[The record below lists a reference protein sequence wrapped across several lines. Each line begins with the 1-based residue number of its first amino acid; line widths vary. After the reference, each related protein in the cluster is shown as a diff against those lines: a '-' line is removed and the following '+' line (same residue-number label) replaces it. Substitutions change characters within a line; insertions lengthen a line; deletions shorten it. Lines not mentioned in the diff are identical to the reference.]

1 MIKNI
6 LLHIGL
12 IFIFKIR
19 NNYQVSI
26 MKLTY
31 YLFLILFLLTSCTK
45 EVVIDLPDHEGKP
58 VINSLFSPDTLL
70 CVHVSRSRV
79 ITDTFFLQET
89 APVVV
94 LKYAEKIDTLQST
107 SNGYYVS
114 QNLVPQVETRYT
126 IEVFSMEHS
135 KATASDKIP
144 EEVPFEVINYIQ
156 EAGIDVEGC
165 NFSSIITRF
174 SEPPGEKNYY
184 EIKVV
189 HESNSG
195 GKLRYEKL
203 WLWSNDAVIRNEGYV
218 NEVYDNLIF
227 SDELINGKS
236 HTLTFN
242 FYHFVDEKNITSRF
256 FIHFRS
262 VSENYFLYKKK
273 LILHFENQFG
283 DIWDGTGNPVNLYS
297 NVENGY
303 GIFAGYSENTD
314 TVIVNEWTGK

>member
-1 MIKNI
+1 
-6 LLHIGL
+6 
-12 IFIFKIR
+12 
-19 NNYQVSI
+19 
-26 MKLTY
+26 MKSTY
-31 YLFLILFLLTSCTK
+31 YLFFILFLLTSCTK
-45 EVVIDLPDHEGKP
+45 EVEIDLPDHEEKP

-79 ITDTFFLQET
+79 ITDTFFLLQT
-89 APVVV
+89 APLVV
-94 LKYAEKIDTLQST
+94 LKYADETDTLQST
-107 SNGYYVS
+107 GNGYYRL
-114 QNLVPQVETRYT
+114 QNHVPQVQTRYT
-126 IEVFSMEHS
+126 IEVSSTEYG

-156 EAGIDVEGC
+156 EAGIDVEGY
-165 NFSSIITRF
+165 NFSSITIRF
-174 SEPPGEKNYY
+174 NEPPGEKNYY

-189 HESNSG
+189 HESNPG

-203 WLWSNDAVIRNEGYV
+203 WLWSNDAVIKNEGYV
-218 NEVYDNLIF
+218 NEIYSSLIF

-236 HTLTFN
+236 HTLAFN
-242 FYHFVDEKNITSRF
+242 FYHFVDEKNIESRF

-262 VSENYFLYKKK
+262 VSENYFFYKKK

-303 GIFAGYSENTD
+303 GIFAGYSEKTD
-314 TVIVNEWTGK
+314 TVTVNEWTGE

>member
-1 MIKNI
+1 
-6 LLHIGL
+6 
-12 IFIFKIR
+12 
-19 NNYQVSI
+19 
-26 MKLTY
+26 MKSFY
-31 YLFLILFLLTSCTK
+31 YLFFILFLLTSCTK
-45 EVVIDLPDHEGKP
+45 EVVIDLPDHEGKL

-79 ITDTFFLQET
+79 ITDTFFIQET
-89 APVVV
+89 APIVV
-94 LKYAEKIDTLQST
+94 LKYVGETDTLQST
-107 SNGYYVS
+107 GNGYYMS
-114 QNLVPQVETRYT
+114 LNHVPWVQTRYT
-126 IEVFSMEHS
+126 IEVFSTEYGE
-135 KATASDKIP
+135 ATASDKIP
-144 EEVPFEVINYIQ
+144 AKVPFEVINYMQ
-156 EAGIDVEGC
+156 EAGIDIEGC
-165 NFSSIITRF
+165 NFSSIIIRF

-236 HTLTFN
+236 QTLAFN
-242 FYHFVDEKNITSRF
+242 FYHFVDEKNIASRF

-262 VSENYFLYKKK
+262 VSENYFFYKKK
-273 LILHFENQFG
+273 LMLHFENQIS
-283 DIWDGTGNPVNLYS
+283 DIWDGTVNPVNLYS

-314 TVIVNEWTGK
+314 TVIVNEWTGE

>member
-126 IEVFSMEHS
+126 IEVFSMEHN

-144 EEVPFEVINYIQ
+144 AKVNFNIINYVHR
-156 EAGIDVEGC
+156 AGIDPEG
-165 NFSSIITRF
+165 FKYSSITIKF
-174 SEPPGEKNYY
+174 SDPSDKKNYY
-184 EIKVV
+184 EILLV
-189 HESNSG
+189 HENENSHSYNL
-195 GKLRYEKL
+195 KA
-203 WLWSNDAVIRNEGYV
+203 LWSEDIVTKNEGYV
-218 NEVYDNLIF
+218 NELYSNLIF
-227 SDELINGKS
+227 SDEMINGKT
-236 HTLTFN
+236 HTMIFN
-242 FYHFVDEKNITSRF
+242 FFNGQDELNTAFNLFV
-256 FIHFRS
+256 HFRS

-314 TVIVNEWTGK
+314 TVTVNEWTGE